1 LKKLSL
7 PFVTPFIM
15 LAFLL
20 VPALAVQYVDVSAK
34 FVAYAQS
41 YCGSNNVNNADI
53 GNGNLVNSYKASRRL
68 IVDNFESAKLGAQMR
83 QKTKEELMDLGIM
96 PGRAAGWQNDSSLEL
111 GDCNEQWGNTCVNSA
126 GLYHWCNYSQYKC
139 MAKYSGQSGAVTF
152 YNMVSAPST
161 PEPYNFFVQN
171 GLDKEVT
178 ADWSQTISVTN
189 TQTMSSST
197 AYHIGDTLTISA
209 SAPSIMS
216 GSLSFDWSM
225 DMNSASST
233 TKTTTQTYNLAQPIP
248 EQPLAA
254 TMVLVTLSKQ
264 KFSGAW
270 KADILLPYYAKLWC
284 NNEVNG
290 HHEWF
295 VPASYFMGSGPYE
308 GTGTFTGAA
317 GMTTEITL
325 STCAYG
331 TTSAADC

>member
-1 LKKLSL
+1 
-7 PFVTPFIM
+7 M

-20 VPALAVQYVDVSAK
+20 VSASAVEYVDVSAK

-53 GNGNLVNSYKASRRL
+53 GNGNLVTTYKASRRL
-68 IVDNFESAKLGAQMR
+68 IVENFESAKLGAQMR

-96 PGRAAGWQNDSSLEL
+96 PGRAAGWKNDSSLEL
-111 GDCNEQWGNTCVNSA
+111 GDCNEQWGDTCVDSA

-139 MAKYSGQSGAVTF
+139 MAKYAGQSGDVTF
-152 YNMVSAPST
+152 SDMNATPAT

-171 GLDKEVT
+171 GLDTEVT
-178 ADWSQTISVTN
+178 ADWEQTITDTN
-189 TQTMSSST
+189 TQSMSSST

-225 DMNSASST
+225 NMNSASST
-233 TKTTTQTYNLAQPIP
+233 TKTTTQTFTINQPIP
-248 EQPLAA
+248 EQPDAA
-254 TMVLVTLSKQ
+254 TMVQVTLSKET
-264 KFSGAW
+264 FSGAW
-270 KADILLPYYAKLWC
+270 KAAISLPYYAKLWC
-284 NNEVNG
+284 GNEVNG

-295 VPASYFMGSGPYE
+295 VPASYFMGAGPYE

-317 GMTTEITL
+317 GMTTEVSL
-325 STCAYG
+325 YTCALG
-331 TTSAADC
+331 TTSSEDCNN